1 MWPIQ
6 SSCAPVT
13 FGSRSAASTI
23 ASCFA
28 RLAASIAGAG
38 SAFQSGG
45 SVAVGA
51 AVAVGVAC
59 GVAVRIAAKVGVGLD
74 DAGAPPNSEHAMTDT
89 ASAEERRTKR
99 LRRTREVSGAKSA
112 CPAAFDAS
120 PRFDD
125 RAADKHR
132 TGRSLGGKHRFWLAP
147 SFAAIP
153 PAQCS
158 DPIHET
164 MLF

>member
-59 GVAVRIAAKVGVGLD
+59 GVAVGIAAKVGVGLD
-74 DAGAPPNSEHAMTDT
+74 DAGAPPNSEHATTATATAEDT
-89 ASAEERRTKR
+89 G
-99 LRRTREVSGAKSA
+99 TRAVVRNRGV
-112 CPAAFDAS
+112 
-120 PRFDD
+120 
-125 RAADKHR
+125 
-132 TGRSLGGKHRFWLAP
+132 
-147 SFAAIP
+147 
-153 PAQCS
+153 
-158 DPIHET
+158 
-164 MLF
+164 

>member
-59 GVAVRIAAKVGVGLD
+59 GVALGIAAKVGVGLD
-74 DAGAPPNSEHAMTDT
+74 DAGAPPNSEPATT
-89 ASAEERRTKR
+89 ATATAEEKRTTG
-99 LRRTREVSGAKSA
+99 LRPTREVSEPK
-112 CPAAFDAS
+112 
-120 PRFDD
+120 
-125 RAADKHR
+125 
-132 TGRSLGGKHRFWLAP
+132 
-147 SFAAIP
+147 
-153 PAQCS
+153 AQ
-158 DPIHET
+158 
-164 MLF
+164 